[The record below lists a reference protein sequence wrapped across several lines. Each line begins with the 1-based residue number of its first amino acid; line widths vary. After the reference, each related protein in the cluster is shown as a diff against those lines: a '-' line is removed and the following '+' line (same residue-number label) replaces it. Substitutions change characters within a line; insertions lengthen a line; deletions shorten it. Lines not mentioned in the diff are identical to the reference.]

1 MRVHLT
7 LRHALS
13 AGITLVALAV
23 LCATPGL
30 LGDRIRTALSGVAAA
45 PPGPLWAAT
54 VCFVLT
60 NVCAAM
66 AWRVA
71 LRTCD
76 TPFTVSDAAARY
88 CVGSG
93 VNAVAPLHAGSAV
106 RLALFARRTEGGAWT
121 VGGAAAAVGAIRGIW
136 LVALVASGCAMGA
149 LPAWPLLALVGVGVG
164 FVSVS
169 ICARRIRWPQRAAH
183 VLDAF
188 RELRRSPR
196 DLAAVAGWSLAG
208 AVAKVGAAAAVAAAL
223 GVGHPLGAALV
234 IVAAVELAA
243 IMPLTPGNVGVASA
257 AIALA
262 LSARGI
268 DSHLGLS
275 VGIAFGAV
283 EWLTGLGV
291 GVAGGLVLSRHRFN
305 PRLVLAA
312 SAAGAWA
319 LVVAFGATVVL
330 PVLS

>member
-1 MRVHLT
+1 MRVHFT
-7 LRHALS
+7 PRHALS

-30 LGDRIRTALSGVAAA
+30 LGDRIRTALTGVAAA
-45 PPGPLWAAT
+45 PPGPLWGAA

-60 NVCAAM
+60 NVCAAL

-71 LRTCD
+71 LRACG
-76 TPFTVSDAAARY
+76 TPFTVGDAAARY

-121 VGGAAAAVGAIRGIW
+121 VGGAAAAVGAIRGVW
-136 LVALVASGCAMGA
+136 LVALVAVGCAMGA
-149 LPAWPLLALVGVGVG
+149 LPVWPLFALAGAGLG
-164 FVSVS
+164 F
-169 ICARRIRWPQRAAH
+169 IAAGLCARHIRWSQRAAH

-188 RELRRSPR
+188 RELRRSPN

-208 AVAKVGAAAAVAAAL
+208 AGAKVGAAAAVAGAL
-223 GVGHPLGAALV
+223 GVMHPLGASLV

-257 AIALA
+257 AVALA

-283 EWLTGLGV
+283 EWLTGLSA
-291 GVAGGLVLSRHRFN
+291 GVAGGLALSRRRLS
-305 PRLVLAA
+305 PRLVFAA

-319 LVVAFGATVVL
+319 LALAFGATVVFPAL
-330 PVLS
+330 